1 MRNLSK
7 VLALVM
13 SLAFVLTMFAGA
25 ITTVPDTM
33 KYSDAADLSVAGN
46 EAVMVLSALGIVN
59 GYTDGSFQPA
69 SLVTRS
75 EFAKMMS
82 VALAAA
88 DVTTFYNVSTL
99 PFKDTFDSWCIP
111 YVNYCYLNEIMVGY
125 GDGFMLPKNNV
136 TGWEAIKMV
145 LVGLGYDPKAEG
157 LEGSAWIN
165 NTAKLS
171 NKIGL
176 LKNLETENC
185 YAAFDREA
193 TAILVRNAIYTETV
207 EYVGASAV
215 NSGKTL
221 GEKVYDLLDIRGIV
235 VGNEYGYLG
244 ANWTNATIT
253 DQTTGYKQVAYI
265 NYQTQVVKGQTI
277 FAYRD
282 FTGASTTGGYYV
294 PRIVH
299 VALGS
304 DYADLGRAYRVLT
317 TGAQNP
323 TNTNEVR
330 KLYGVISEIATDA
343 DYVIKDMAKLSD
355 GYVTGGLK
363 DKDDKST
370 TDVTKAT
377 TMTGK
382 IGDMYNSAKN
392 ANASVAMTAVQYNI
406 FIDGVAKSYADA
418 VAHVAA
424 YKSSSAPYI
433 AVDNDNDGIIDY
445 LALYT
450 YKAAKVTAVD
460 AENSKLT
467 IAGIGTKA
475 IANSIE
481 GIAVGD
487 YVAFYADKQFNYV
500 NKLVVET
507 GKVTAYSKNS
517 VDNDKIIPGI
527 STTVAGGSY
536 TVNGKAYT
544 FGSLATNLG
553 ADERQYFEDLL
564 GNGTAAVADAT
575 LQFVFD
581 GSYIVAVFMTSE
593 TYWANY
599 AVVIGYNKNDV
610 TLGMRHVRLYTDDNE
625 YKDFYIAS
633 YNGNQIYNSAVS
645 GTWDYPDANTLV
657 RYEEIGNNRIALYSY
672 DFVNASAKSTT
683 KYDMYY
689 DYTSK
694 MWAGYDFATSGVQN
708 GTLFNWT
715 NGVVFVSY
723 GDDLDNGY
731 LRDLESDIG
740 VAYGRRALQWRAYRY
755 GEFQPAQWANG
766 EAVVDAWH
774 FPSNAFGSDFRD
786 QVVYADSLNN
796 AMTLKAAAI
805 TFNYLETN
813 YYLPGLVLRDGQAI
827 WGTIMGVTSVDT
839 VIDPETSTSKYA
851 FKVKILTPWSTDTK
865 DITIYSDVRLATF
878 TVGDIYKLFCD
889 QDGICRRFEIAEVG
903 NIDGSEIGTNYLELG
918 QYAVTS
924 IIPQADGSYL
934 LQLKRPYVTNGKV
947 FYVDF
952 GTFVLA
958 ADAKAYFTK
967 GLFSA
972 DIEALDYITAFGYLG
987 KLSMNNHE
995 SYTVYADL
1003 NPSNKTI
1010 SSIWFNEETAPNVK
1024 TVSLKVKLESYDVN
1038 THEAVYTLADGIYFS
1053 NKTSSLTVKA
1063 MPNELLMPVGAKTLC
1078 DVTTTL
1084 AENGGWYVF
1093 ATDAATLAAAVDSP
1107 YSWAHYDGTTAMAAE
1122 YAVQIPEIAVYS
1134 TTTTKTSYAP
1144 AANIQGFWVREGN
1157 FEVRIDPIY
1166 GNTTAVD
1173 PVNFYKVYTDVDN
1186 YFEAANHVS
1195 DDYLSYNPDNSVSEE
1210 PAYDYEEFSVM
1221 YIGTTAYMV
1230 VYTDING
1237 HIHTDN
1243 NITIYPYNGVLPQ

>member
-7 VLALVM
+7 VLALVL

-33 KYSDAADLSVAGN
+33 NYSDSADLSVAGN

-69 SLVTRS
+69 SLVTRA

-145 LVGLGYDPKAEG
+145 LVGLGYDPKVEG

-244 ANWTNATIT
+244 ANWANAMFSDGTGVA
-253 DQTTGYKQVAYI
+253 TTLFMD
-265 NYQTQVVKGQTI
+265 YQAQVVKGQTI

-282 FTGASTTGGYYV
+282 FTGASTAGGYYV
-294 PRIVH
+294 PRIIH
-299 VALGS
+299 VALAS
-304 DYADLGRAYRVLT
+304 DTADLGRAYRVLT

-330 KLYGVISEIATDA
+330 KLYGVIGEVATDA

-355 GYVTGGLK
+355 GYLTGTKFISATGGSKVAAVASMLT
-363 DKDDKST
+363 SAQ
-370 TDVTKAT
+370 KA
-377 TMTGK
+377 
-382 IGDMYNSAKN
+382 NSAVTED
-392 ANASVAMTAVQYNI
+392 SIQSNI
-406 FIDGVAKSYADA
+406 FIDGKAVSYKAA
-418 VAHVAA
+418 AAHIKA

-433 AVDNDNDGIIDY
+433 AVDNDNDGIIDF

-487 YVAFYADKQFNYV
+487 YVAFYADQQYNYV
-500 NKLVVET
+500 DKLVVET

-517 VDNDKIIPGI
+517 VANDDIIDGI

-544 FGSLATNLG
+544 FGSLAANLG

-564 GNGTAAVADAT
+564 GNGASAVADAT

-581 GSYIVAVFMTSE
+581 GSYIVAVFMTDE
-593 TYWANY
+593 TYWENY
-599 AVVIGYNKNDV
+599 AVVIGYNKKDV

-633 YNGNQIYNSAVS
+633 YNGNQIYNSVVS
-645 GTWDYPDANTLV
+645 GTWDYPEANTLV

-672 DFVNASAKSTT
+672 DFVNSSAKSTT
-683 KYDMYY
+683 DYDMYY
-689 DYTSK
+689 DYTTK
-694 MWAGYDFATSGVQN
+694 MWVGYNFATSGVQN
-708 GTLFNWT
+708 GTLFNWS

-723 GDDLDNGY
+723 GDELNDTYVN
-731 LRDLESDIG
+731 DLESDIG
-740 VAYGRRALQWRAYRY
+740 VAYGRRALQWRAYWY
-755 GEFQPAQWANG
+755 GEFQPANWANG
-766 EAVVDAWH
+766 EAVVNAWD
-774 FPSNAFGSDFRD
+774 FPSNAFGNEFRD

-796 AMTLKAAAI
+796 AMTMKAAAI
-805 TFNYLETN
+805 TFDYEHEYT
-813 YYLPGLVLRDGQAI
+813 LPGLVLRDGQAI
-827 WGTIMGVTSVDT
+827 WGTIMGVTSIDT
-839 VIDPETSTSKYA
+839 VIDPETSTAKYA
-851 FKVKILTPWSTDTK
+851 YKVKILTPWSTATK

-889 QDGICRRFEIAEVG
+889 EDGICRRFEIAEVG
-903 NIDGSEIGTNYLELG
+903 YIDGTEVGSNYLELG
-918 QYAVTS
+918 KYVVTG

-934 LQLKRPYVTNGKV
+934 LQLKQPYTTNGEV
-947 FYVDF
+947 FYVDY
-952 GTFVLA
+952 GTCTLA
-958 ADAKAYFTK
+958 ADADAYFTK
-967 GLFSA
+967 GLFTS

-987 KLSMNNHE
+987 QLSMNNHE

-1003 NPSNKTI
+1003 DPSSKTI
-1010 SSIWFNEETAPNVK
+1010 NSIWFNEEKEPSVQVVDLDVTL
-1024 TVSLKVKLESYDVN
+1024 TSYDVN
-1038 THEAVYTLADGIYFS
+1038 THDAVYTLGYGIYFS
-1053 NKTSSLTVKA
+1053 NGASSLTVKQ
-1063 MPNELLMPVGAKTLC
+1063 MPNELLMPVGATVEC

-1093 ATDAATLAAAVDSP
+1093 ATDAATLAAAVKSP
-1107 YSWAHYDGTTAMAAE
+1107 FSWAHYDGSNAMAAE
-1122 YAVQIPEIAVYS
+1122 YAFQNNKNEIAVY
-1134 TTTTKTSYAP
+1134 TTASTKTIYAP
-1144 AANIQGFWVREGN
+1144 AADIQGFWVREGS

-1166 GNTTAVD
+1166 GAD
-1173 PVNFYKVYTDVDN
+1173 YIMAPNFYKNFGEVKGL
-1186 YFEAANHVS
+1186 FEAANAGAV
-1195 DDYLSYNPDNSVSEE
+1195 DYLSYNPDNSASTV
-1210 PAYDYEEFSVM
+1210 PDYDYEEFSVM
-1221 YIGTTAYMV
+1221 YNGTTAVMV

-1237 HIHTDN
+1237 HIHSDLGSG
-1243 NITIYPYNGVLPQ
+1243 ITQYPYNAVLPQ